1 MLRLELLPAREG
13 DCLVLSWGKN
23 DAPYR
28 ILIDAG
34 RTGTAEDVRSYI
46 QTNNLR
52 AGAFE
57 RFIITHIDRDH
68 IEGAVDLL
76 NDAEFKPLVGQV
88 WFNGRENISTAGA
101 QTQFETFG
109 ALDGE
114 RVTKALEEHGY
125 DWNTDFDGGP
135 IIIGNELPAVDLE
148 GGMKLTILSPD
159 AQQLA
164 DMAKPWDDTIEAAPE
179 GWENLGPAG
188 PIDIETLASTPFKGD
203 RAKPNGSSIAMIAE
217 YRGDRIL
224 LTGDAHVPRLL
235 ESLAL
240 YQAQFPEKKSFSLVK
255 ASHHGSRANVSTELV
270 EAVDCQHWAISTSG
284 AQFRHPD
291 QEAIARI
298 IMSSPRGTTI
308 WFNYDQPQTRTWLR
322 PTKPDRGFKPEY
334 GVSGLL
340 AIDIA

>member
-1 MLRLELLPAREG
+1 MLKLELLPAREG
-13 DCLVLSWGKN
+13 DCLVLSWGKK
-23 DAPYR
+23 DTPRR

-34 RTGTAEDVRSYI
+34 RTGTAEDVRTYI
-46 QTNNLR
+46 QANNLQP
-52 AGAFE
+52 GAFE

-68 IEGAVDLL
+68 IEGAVNLL
-76 NDAEFKPLVGQV
+76 RDPDFKPLIGQV
-88 WFNGRENISTAGA
+88 WFNGRDNISTAGA
-101 QTQFETFG
+101 STEYENYG

-114 RVTKALEEHGY
+114 RVTTALTENGY

-135 IIIGNELPAVDLE
+135 IIVGDELPTVELE

-159 AQQLA
+159 LRQLG
-164 DMAKPWDDTIEAAPE
+164 DMAKPWDEALDTAPP
-179 GWENLGPAG
+179 GWENLGPSD
-188 PIDIETLASTPFKGD
+188 PINIETLALTPFKGD
-203 RAKPNGSSIAMIAE
+203 RAKPNGSSIAMVAE

-255 ASHHGSRANVSTELV
+255 ASHHGSRGNVSTELV
-270 EAVDCQHWAISTSG
+270 EAVDCKHWAISTSG

-298 IMSSPRGTTI
+298 IMHSPRGTTV
-308 WFNYDQPQTRTWLR
+308 WFNYDQPQTKTWRR

-334 GVSGLL
+334 GNGGLL